1 MTGEYF
7 RNGPSYHFESL
18 HFMLGNYNVC
28 LSHIDQMAKWIISI
42 YMSKITELTRLC
54 GIQW

>member
-28 LSHIDQMAKWIISI
+28 LSHIDQMAKRIISI